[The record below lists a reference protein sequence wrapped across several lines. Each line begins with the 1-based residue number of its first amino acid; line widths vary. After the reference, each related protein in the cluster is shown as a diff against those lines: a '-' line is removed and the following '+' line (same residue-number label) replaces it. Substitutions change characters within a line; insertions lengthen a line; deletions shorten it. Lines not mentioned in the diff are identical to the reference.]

1 MAISNLCHGDT
12 LSKLLVPLDIS
23 FSSAGF
29 VVNISI
35 RNTQIVAELE
45 SQYST
50 EQGLKWN
57 YLDVTKSN

>member
-1 MAISNLCHGDT
+1 MAISNLRHGDT
-12 LSKLLVPLDIS
+12 LSKILVTLDIS